1 MRSISRIMLAAAGLL
16 VAAGLLPACSEPP
29 PAVNHDEA
37 SARFAWNLYRQTVDT
52 DGNLFFSPYSVASAL
67 GMTLLGARGV
77 TEREMQQV
85 LFGGADHHA
94 ELGRLTRQLTTAGE
108 QAPDAQPDGPR
119 PDSGPGAP
127 GSVGP
132 RGQPDAD
139 IPPYEL
145 TVANALWLQDGFALR
160 REFLDASERHY
171 GARPFTVD
179 YRAQPEA
186 ARQRINTWVSEQTR
200 QRIVDLL
207 APGSVHALTR
217 LILTNA
223 IYFKSGW
230 QSPFIEGAT
239 QPAPFHRRDGSTV
252 QAPLMRQTSRL
263 AYRELDDAQ
272 VLRLPYRGGELA
284 MLVVLPRT
292 ADGLAA
298 LESSL
303 TPETLLALIAGE
315 GATMRRVEVHLPRFR
330 VEHTL
335 DLGPHLAVLGMP
347 SAFVA
352 SQADFSGMT
361 GGRDL
366 MIDAVVHKAFVEVDE
381 EGTEAAAATAVT
393 MMPTSMPGPQ
403 DEPIV
408 FKADRP
414 FLFAI
419 VHQTSRAI
427 LFLGRVT
434 DPS

>member
-1 MRSISRIMLAAAGLL
+1 MLRNSWIVLAAAGLL
-16 VAAGLLPACSEPP
+16 VAAGFLPACSETP

-37 SARFAWNLYRQTVDT
+37 GARFAWNLYRQTADT

-77 TEREMQQV
+77 TEREMQLV
-85 LFGGADHHA
+85 LFGGANHHD
-94 ELGRLTRQLTTAGE
+94 ELGRLTRQLIAANE
-108 QAPDAQPDGPR
+108 PAPDAPPADPR
-119 PDSGPGAP
+119 QGGGPGGIGP
-127 GSVGP
+127 GGGEP
-132 RGQPDAD
+132 DPDA
-139 IPPYEL
+139 PPYEL
-145 TVANALWLQDGFALR
+145 TVANALWLQDGFTLR
-160 REFLDASERHY
+160 QEFLDASERHY

-179 YRAQPEA
+179 YNAQPEA
-186 ARQRINTWVSEQTR
+186 ARRRINDWVSDQTR
-200 QRIVDLL
+200 QRIEDLL
-207 APGSVHALTR
+207 APGSVHELTR

-230 QSPFIEGAT
+230 QSPFVEGAT
-239 QPAPFHRRDGSTV
+239 VPAPFHRGDGSTV
-252 QAPLMRQTSRL
+252 EAPLMRQTSRL
-263 AYRELDDAQ
+263 AYRELDQAQ

-292 ADGLAA
+292 PDGLAA
-298 LESSL
+298 FEASL
-303 TPETLLALIAGE
+303 TPDALLDLIAGE
-315 GATMRRVEVHLPRFR
+315 GETTRRVEVHLPRFR

-352 SQADFSGMT
+352 GQADFSGMT
-361 GGRDL
+361 GSRDL

-393 MMPTSMPGPQ
+393 MMVTSMPGPQ
-403 DEPIV
+403 DDPIV

-419 VHQTSRAI
+419 LHQASRAI